1 MPKTTPPGQGEGG
14 FYPKAEVLPLL
25 ALLLL
30 FYANAAKMSRLSA
43 VEILDVEG
51 KLMGQAMRKLD
62 FIYSGSSKL
71 EGSEV
76 PKYSSKPSNNNN
88 LNNNDYDYDIY
99 ILERKRND
107 LKTYLDRNIGRK
119 HILRSSGSSIS
130 EVKKF
135 QNGSEVVDNVK
146 TITVT
151 EAHNILGK
159 STKTIY
165 KWCENGKLQARK
177 VSGTTADYW
186 QISYD
191 SVMEVKN
198 SLEVKKLQT
207 IEEVPEIDVPEVPI
221 IDNSASAE
229 ITHTEIYQP
238 ENNFVTREELNAYTA
253 AINNFTTTLAEI
265 KHQQELERQENK
277 IVIDALTNEN
287 AQLVKKVEHLISRV
301 SRVDEFIEQWRSEK
315 KLPWWKKLF
324 RV

>member
-1 MPKTTPPGQGEGG
+1 
-14 FYPKAEVLPLL
+14 
-25 ALLLL
+25 
-30 FYANAAKMSRLSA
+30 
-43 VEILDVEG
+43 
-51 KLMGQAMRKLD
+51 MGQALRKLD
-62 FIYSGSSKL
+62 VIYSGSSKL

-76 PKYSSKPSNNNN
+76 PKHSSKPSNNNN
-88 LNNNDYDYDIY
+88 NNYDIY

-107 LKTYLDRNIGRK
+107 LKTYLDRNIDRK

-191 SVMEVKN
+191 SVMEVKE

-207 IEEVPEIDVPEVPI
+207 AEEVPEIDVPEVPI
-221 IDNSASAE
+221 IDNSVSAE
-229 ITHTEIYQP
+229 IAHTEIYQP
-238 ENNFVTREELNAYTA
+238 ENNSP
-253 AINNFTTTLAEI
+253 
-265 KHQQELERQENK
+265 
-277 IVIDALTNEN
+277 TNTN
-287 AQLVKKVEHLISRV
+287 YRCCWAKSFSKYFCCS
-301 SRVDEFIEQWRSEK
+301 DK
-315 KLPWWKKLF
+315 A
-324 RV
+324 

>member
-1 MPKTTPPGQGEGG
+1 
-14 FYPKAEVLPLL
+14 
-25 ALLLL
+25 
-30 FYANAAKMSRLSA
+30 
-43 VEILDVEG
+43 
-51 KLMGQAMRKLD
+51 MGQALRKLD
-62 FIYSGSSKL
+62 VIYSGSSKL

-76 PKYSSKPSNNNN
+76 PKHSSKPSNNNN
-88 LNNNDYDYDIY
+88 NNYDIY

-198 SLEVKKLQT
+198 ILEAKKLQT

-221 IDNSASAE
+221 IDNSVSAE
-229 ITHTEIYQP
+229 IAHTEIYQP
-238 ENNFVTREELNAYTA
+238 ENNSPQPIQIIDVGRNYMAEVEEK
-253 AINNFTTTLAEI
+253 INHALSEQQKYFEKLLAQ
-265 KHQQELERQENK
+265 QQEL
-277 IVIDALTNEN
+277 T
-287 AQLVKKVEHLISRV
+287 V
-301 SRVDEFIEQWRSEK
+301 SMFEELKREKDMEK
-315 KLPWWKKLF
+315 KEVLAAIENVKNDSYSNAENILKEYEWIKKQNEDILAVQSKRPWWKFWKK
-324 RV
+324 